1 MSSVTNILIVE
12 NDSLIAENIK
22 SSLQKDGFNISG
34 VAVNFKNAVDSMKKQ
49 PADLAVIDIRL
60 DGPED
65 GISTAKELLKIKWIP
80 IIYITGESLRKSA
93 ERSKNTFPAAFLE
106 KPLRM
111 TELSVQIDLALHNF
125 RAGNLPAAESQ
136 NADHIFVHSQKGYI
150 RIRQE
155 EILYMTADRIYSK
168 LFLTEAGF
176 QRLHPGR
183 PYTFV
188 HVSMNLGRVFRQ
200 LSSQF
205 YQLSRS
211 VVVNLDFIDRIDSE
225 NLFIADH
232 QLPIPEGT
240 RQVLMNRLGIVKN
253 R

>member
-1 MSSVTNILIVE
+1 MSSGTNILIVE

-22 SSLQKDGFNISG
+22 SSLLKEGFNITG
-34 VAVNFKNAVDSMKKQ
+34 IAGNFKNAVDCMKKQ
-49 PADLAVIDIRL
+49 AADLAVIDIRL

-93 ERSKNTFPAAFLE
+93 EKSKNTYPAAFLE

-111 TELSVQIDLALHNF
+111 SELTVQIELALHNF
-125 RAGNLPAAESQ
+125 HAGNLPVAESK

-155 EILYMTADRIYSK
+155 EILYLTADRIYSK

-176 QRLHPGR
+176 QRLYPGR
-183 PYTFV
+183 PYNFI
-188 HVSMNLGRVFRQ
+188 HISMNLGRIFRQ
-200 LSSQF
+200 LSAQF
-205 YQLSRS
+205 FQLSRS
-211 VVVNLDFIDRIDSE
+211 VVINLDFIDRIDSQ

-232 QLPIPEGT
+232 QLPIPDGT
-240 RQVLMNRLGIVKN
+240 RQVLMNRLGIVRN